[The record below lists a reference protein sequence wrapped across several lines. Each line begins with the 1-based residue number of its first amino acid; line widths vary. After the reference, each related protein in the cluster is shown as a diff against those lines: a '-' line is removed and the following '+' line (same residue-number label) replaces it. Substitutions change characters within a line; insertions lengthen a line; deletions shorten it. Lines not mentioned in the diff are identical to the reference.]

1 MKTLKY
7 AMVAVLVAC
16 TMVSLASADGFK
28 TKPKFNQ
35 LPVVSISFSD
45 AVKIPGLVAAMH
57 QQLNP
62 GFLSNNQLFYTQRV
76 VWSGKVYM
84 IKGIYVQW
92 YRFFYAK
99 KVPTPKIEPGI
110 L

>member
-28 TKPKFNQ
+28 TKPKFNKI
-35 LPVVSISFSD
+35 PVVNISIGE
-45 AVKIPGLVAAMH
+45 ATKIPGLVAAMH

-62 GFLSNNQLFYTQRV
+62 GFLANNQQFYTQRV
-76 VWSGKVYM
+76 VWSGKAYM
-84 IKGIYVQW
+84 IKGTYIEW
-92 YRFFYAK
+92 YRFFYTI
-99 KVPTPKIEPGI
+99 KVPPPNVEPGI